1 MYSFTSTL
9 NIYLGSAREIVN
21 EYSWSTEGEYEVNV
35 TLENLHS
42 EELFGHVKYIHNFTK
57 TIFVQYPVQEFK
69 DDDVVLDWFL
79 TDDVDFLLT
88 LGLQD
93 IQLKKS

>member
-1 MYSFTSTL
+1 MYTFTSTHYV
-9 NIYLGSAREIVN
+9 YLGSAREIVN
-21 EYSWSTEGEYEVNV
+21 EYSWSTEGEYEVNI

-57 TIFVQYPVQEFK
+57 SIHVQYPVMDFK

-79 TDDVDFLLT
+79 SDDVDFLLT

-93 IQLKKS
+93 IQFKKF